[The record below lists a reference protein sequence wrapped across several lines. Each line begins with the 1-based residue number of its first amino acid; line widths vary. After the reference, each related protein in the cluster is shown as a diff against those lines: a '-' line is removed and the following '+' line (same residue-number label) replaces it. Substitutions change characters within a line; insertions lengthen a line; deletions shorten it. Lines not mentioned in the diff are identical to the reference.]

1 MLKLVLS
8 CVADPALKQV
18 VERQLKSLS
27 FEVIVVSD
35 AESAIRTLETRKP
48 HLVCIDLR
56 FPAIP
61 ATRCASS
68 SAAPHA
74 CAKCPSSS

>member
-27 FEVIVVSD
+27 FEVAMMSD
-35 AESAIRTLETRKP
+35 AESAIR
-48 HLVCIDLR
+48 
-56 FPAIP
+56 
-61 ATRCASS
+61 
-68 SAAPHA
+68 
-74 CAKCPSSS
+74 